1 LGKYIVR
8 RLLATIPVLIG
19 IAFITSAMVSLAP
32 GDAVKLMLGSET
44 ANPANIERLQKELGL
59 DRPWYEQ
66 YLRYM
71 AGLLKGDM
79 GRSIVYR
86 RPAADQIKEKLGN
99 TIVLAISSTIFAL
112 VVSVPLGVLAA
123 AKRRSWI
130 DYAATTLAMIGV
142 SLPGFYLGLLMIL
155 FFGVRLGWLPIRGM
169 GATDAGVWAYLR
181 HLIMPS
187 ITLGS
192 ALAAILTRLTRSS
205 VLEALS
211 QDYVRTARAKGVH
224 EKVVLYKHALRN
236 ALLPVAT
243 TFGLQFGSLLGG
255 AVITETIFSWPG
267 IGMLA
272 VNAVKQ
278 RDIPVIQG
286 TTLVFAVSFVLVT
299 LAVDILYMLIDPRI
313 RYE

>member
-1 LGKYIVR
+1 MGKYIVR

-19 IAFITSAMVSLAP
+19 ITFITSAMVSLAP
-32 GDAVKLMLGSET
+32 GTAVKLMLGSET
-44 ANPANIERLQKELGL
+44 ANAANVERLEKELGL

-71 AGLLKGDM
+71 KGLLKGDM
-79 GRSIVYR
+79 GRSIVYH

-99 TIVLAISSTIFAL
+99 TVVLAVSSAIFAL
-112 VVSVPLGVLAA
+112 VVSIPLGVLAA
-123 AKRRSWI
+123 SKRRSWV

-155 FFGVRLGWLPIRGM
+155 LFGVKLGWLPIRGM
-169 GATDAGVWAYLR
+169 GATGAGLWAYLR

-192 ALAAILTRLTRSS
+192 GLAAILTRLTRSS

-211 QDYVRTARAKGVH
+211 QDYVRTARAKGVN

-286 TTLVFAVSFVLVT
+286 TTLVFALGFVLVT